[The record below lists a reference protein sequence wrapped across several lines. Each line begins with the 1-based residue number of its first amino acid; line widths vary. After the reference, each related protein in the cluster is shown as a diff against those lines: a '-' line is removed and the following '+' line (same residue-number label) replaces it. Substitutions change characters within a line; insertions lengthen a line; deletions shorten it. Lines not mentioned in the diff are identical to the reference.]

1 MLDARRGQG
10 LLNLLGI
17 LYFFLGISSVS
28 ADGAKVLFINSYHP
42 GYEWS
47 DGIEKGLEDGLAG
60 QGVEVQKFYMDSK
73 RERSISEIAT
83 AAEAARDLIQSS
95 HPDVVITSDDNAA
108 KYVIQRYFKD
118 SPIPFV
124 FTGVNW
130 DSSIYG
136 FPYRNVTGMEEVSLI
151 KSIAK
156 KLRVYAKGDSI
167 GLISI
172 DAISGRRNA
181 EYFEKQLNRR
191 FDKTFFVKSFA
202 EWKQKIVELQS
213 QVDMVILENPKGIS
227 GWDNKS
233 GLTFLQQ
240 NTRVPIGTTHVW
252 LAPYALFTIAKIPQE
267 QGRWAARTV
276 LRILQGTRPSDIPVV
291 QNKEGR
297 LFINLYIGQKLG
309 VIFAPELIKTATIIR

>member
-1 MLDARRGQG
+1 MLEARRRLG
-10 LLNLLGI
+10 LLKLLGF
-17 LYFFLGISSVS
+17 LYLFMGMSSVS
-28 ADGAKVLFINSYHP
+28 ADSPKVLFINSYHP

-47 DGIEKGLEDGLAG
+47 DGVEKGLEDGLTG
-60 QGVEVQKFYMDSK
+60 QGVELQKFYMDSK
-73 RERSISEIAT
+73 RKRSTEEIAA
-83 AAEAARDLIQSS
+83 AAEAARDLIQST
-95 HPDVVITSDDNAA
+95 HPDVVITCDDNAA
-108 KYVIQRYFKD
+108 KHVIQRYFKD

-156 KLRVYAKGDSI
+156 QLRAYAKGDSI

-181 EYFEKQLNRR
+181 KYFEKQLNRR
-191 FDKTFFVKSFA
+191 FDKAFYIKSFA

-213 QVDMVILENPKGIS
+213 LVDMVILENPKGIS

-276 LRILQGTRPSDIPVV
+276 LRILQGTKPVDIPIV
-291 QNKEGR
+291 QNKEG
-297 LFINLYIGQKLG
+297 LLYINLKIGQRLG
-309 VIFAPELIKTATIIR
+309 VIFTPELIKTATILR